1 MKCNENENTPLIL
14 PPPLYFSFKNIQI
27 ILNIPTIQ
35 STPILA
41 LTNIEII
48 MPLCPQ
54 NLRGGI
60 HGAHSPNQTSAFISN
75 IQNLRI
81 QFQALADRNEY
92 LEKKVERLH
101 RQNKSLD
108 SENTRILYEKHILRE
123 FNARLL
129 EE

>member
-14 PPPLYFSFKNIQI
+14 PPPLYFSFKNIKI
-27 ILNIPTIQ
+27 ILNVPTIQ
-35 STPILA
+35 STPISALA
-41 LTNIEII
+41 NIEII
-48 MPLCPQ
+48 MPPCPQ
-54 NLRGGI
+54 NLCGDI
-60 HGAHSPNQTSAFISN
+60 HGAHSPNQTSASISN

-92 LEKKVERLH
+92 LEKKVERLQ

-108 SENTRILYEKHILRE
+108 SENTRILYENHILRE

-129 EE
+129 AE